1 MPYIPQDARA
11 PLLSGEAFPTTSG
24 ELNFLI
30 TSIILNYL
38 LEKGVGY
45 ETMNSIV
52 GALDQVKDEFQR
64 RVVHPYEDSKKVEN
78 GDLYPTLA
86 IVSEVS

>member
-1 MPYIPQDARA
+1 MPYIPQDARD
-11 PLLSGEAFPTTSG
+11 PLLSGEAFPNTSG

-30 TSIILNYL
+30 TSIILTYL
-38 LEKGVGY
+38 LDKGVGY
-45 ETMNSIV
+45 DTMNSIT
-52 GALDQVKDEFQR
+52 GALEQVKDEFQR